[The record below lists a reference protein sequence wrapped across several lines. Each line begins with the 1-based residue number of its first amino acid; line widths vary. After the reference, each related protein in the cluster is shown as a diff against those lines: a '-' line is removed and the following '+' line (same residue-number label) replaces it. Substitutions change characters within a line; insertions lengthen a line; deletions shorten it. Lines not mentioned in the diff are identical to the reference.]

1 MPKENVRKHLLK
13 AKDLMKSA
21 QDEIDEALSELEYDD
36 EEETQEDN
44 DTGFGFIGKDGIERV
59 SEEENWEAED
69 ED

>member
-36 EEETQEDN
+36 DEETQEDN

>member
-36 EEETQEDN
+36 DEETQENN

-59 SEEENWEAED
+59 SEEENYEAED